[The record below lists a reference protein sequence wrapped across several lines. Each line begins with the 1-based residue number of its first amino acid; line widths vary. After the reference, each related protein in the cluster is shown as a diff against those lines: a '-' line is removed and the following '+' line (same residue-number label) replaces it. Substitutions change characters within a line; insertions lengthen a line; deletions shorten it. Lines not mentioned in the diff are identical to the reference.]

1 MKAGVSSRPA
11 EPPRIAVQPRSVF
24 AKAEIA
30 PAAENQSRGM
40 PTASVESTLETAAC
54 LWEAVLTLR
63 DHPSSDPDAVALAL
77 AIRQTC
83 NAVGTADLRLT
94 VVGWT
99 SAVEAAWG
107 VVADSYELCFD
118 WDFVPGW
125 IVDHID
131 WSDPFH
137 PTIKPEP
144 VPQYPDRAA
153 TDEAVAAQPP
163 AWRPSAD
170 EGN

>member
-1 MKAGVSSRPA
+1 MKTGVSSRPA
-11 EPPRIAVQPRSVF
+11 EPSRIAVQPRSVF
-24 AKAEIA
+24 AQAEIA
-30 PAAENQSRGM
+30 PAAETQRRVM

-63 DHPSSDPDAVALAL
+63 DHPSSNPDAVALAL
-77 AIRQTC
+77 AISETC
-83 NAVGTADLRLT
+83 NAVGTAGLRLT

-99 SAVEAAWG
+99 GAVEAAWSA
-107 VVADSYELCFD
+107 VADSHDLCFD
-118 WDFVPGW
+118 WDFVPDW

-131 WSDPFH
+131 WSDPAH

-170 EGN
+170 ERN

>member
-11 EPPRIAVQPRSVF
+11 EPSWIAVQPRSVF

-30 PAAENQSRGM
+30 PAAENQSRTI
-40 PTASVESTLETAAC
+40 PTASRESALETAAC

-77 AIRQTC
+77 AIRETC

-99 SAVEAAWG
+99 SAVEAGWS
-107 VVADSYELCFD
+107 VVADSYDLCFD

-125 IVDHID
+125 IIDHID
-131 WSDPFH
+131 WSDPAH
-137 PTIKPEP
+137 PTIRPEP
-144 VPQYPDRAA
+144 VPQDPDPVA
-153 TDEAVAAQPP
+153 TDEPVAVLPP
-163 AWRPSAD
+163 TLRPSAD
-170 EGN
+170 EEN

>member
-11 EPPRIAVQPRSVF
+11 EPPRIAVHPRSVF
-24 AKAEIA
+24 AKAGIA
-30 PAAENQSRGM
+30 PAAKNQSRAM
-40 PTASVESTLETAAC
+40 PMANVESTLETAAC
-54 LWEAVLTLR
+54 LWEAGLTLR
-63 DHPSSDPDAVALAL
+63 DDPSSVPDAIALAL

-99 SAVEAAWG
+99 SAVEAAWS
-107 VVADSYELCFD
+107 VVADSYDLCFD
-118 WDFVPGW
+118 WDFVPDW
-125 IVDHID
+125 IVEHID
-131 WSDPFH
+131 WADPFH

-144 VPQYPDRAA
+144 VRQDSDHAA
-153 TDEAVAAQPP
+153 ADEPVAAQPP

-170 EGN
+170 ERN

>member
-1 MKAGVSSRPA
+1 MKTGVSSRLA
-11 EPPRIAVQPRSVF
+11 EPSRIAIQPRSAF

-30 PAAENQSRGM
+30 AENQSRAM
-40 PTASVESTLETAAC
+40 PTDSLETAAC

-63 DHPSSDPDAVALAL
+63 DHPSSDPDAIALAL
-77 AIRQTC
+77 TIRETC

-99 SAVEAAWG
+99 SAVEAAWI
-107 VVADSYELCFD
+107 VVADSYGLCFD
-118 WDFVPGW
+118 WDFVPDW

-144 VPQYPDRAA
+144 VRQDPDRAA
-153 TDEAVAAQPP
+153 ADEPVAAQSP
-163 AWRPSAD
+163 AWRPSAN
-170 EGN
+170 ERN